1 MCRPANFLPLS
12 RQTPGLMRFHGQQF
26 QARDFVYNKV
36 YINVYESA
44 LYLIIMLLLP
54 LVVLNVM
61 NVKLVKALK
70 ELNRKRVDMMQS
82 ARQKH
87 DNNVTLVLIIVVV
100 VFIVCQAP
108 ALANRLMWSFLSE
121 CSRDCK
127 GFQYYFGPISNV
139 FAVTNSS
146 VNFIIY
152 LAFNA
157 RFRQTIYESQT
168 CRCLCSCFDSFTS
181 RCSSK
186 PHPSRTNNSSTKKD
200 CNCFTEP
207 ARISE
212 KSVCDR
218 SLPTKSNW
226 SATSSQS
233 GYKSM
238 KLKQLVTK
246 TNSSSAAGTFN
257 NVTTT
262 STIESSDPQE
272 NLIHGPSA
280 DANVQVYMGPIKE

>member
-1 MCRPANFLPLS
+1 
-12 RQTPGLMRFHGQQF
+12 
-26 QARDFVYNKV
+26 
-36 YINVYESA
+36 
-44 LYLIIMLLLP
+44 MLLLP
-54 LVVLNVM
+54 LVVLNVL

-139 FAVTNSS
+139 FVVTNSS

-157 RFRQTIYESQT
+157 RFRQTICESQA
-168 CRCLCSCFDSFTS
+168 CRCMCACFDSFLS

-186 PHPSRTNNSSTKKD
+186 PHASRINNSTKND
-200 CNCFTEP
+200 CNCFTEA

-212 KSVCDR
+212 KSVCDK
-218 SLPTKSNW
+218 SAPTKSNW
-226 SATSSQS
+226 SANSSQS

-246 TNSSSAAGTFN
+246 TNSSSVAGTFN

-262 STIESSDPQE
+262 STIESADPQE
-272 NLIHGPSA
+272 NLIHEHPA
-280 DANVQVYMGPIKE
+280 TDPNVQVYMGPIKE